1 MQQVTRRV
9 VCAAAALLV
18 SACAACSGGSAPEP
32 DSRSES
38 ATATQSATTI
48 PEEGRVSES
57 EASPGDGYVPSKADP
72 NGKFDESLF
81 TPEAASLPGSRTQD
95 TPEMWETYAAAGARR
110 YEEDS
115 ATRGTF
121 PEGVLDMHKDPAG
134 DGSAYM
140 KAFGEVISDVETSAD
155 RAAASPDD
163 PEAAIVN
170 RYEGSVLIRALHDES
185 GESYVVAQS
194 TDTQHVITYAAKI

>member
-18 SACAACSGGSAPEP
+18 SACAACSGGAAPET
-32 DSRSES
+32 DSRSEN

-48 PEEGRVSES
+48 PEEGRVSEA

-72 NGKFDESLF
+72 DGKFDESLF
-81 TPEAASLPGSRTQD
+81 TSEAASLPGSRTQD

-110 YEEDS
+110 YKEDS

-121 PEGVLDMHKDPAG
+121 PEGVLDLHKDPAG
-134 DGSAYM
+134 DSSAYM

-155 RAAASPDD
+155 RAAASPDA

-170 RYEGSVLIRALHDES
+170 RYEGSVLIRVLHDES

>member
-1 MQQVTRRV
+1 MTRRV

-18 SACAACSGGSAPEP
+18 SACAACSGGAAPET
-32 DSRSES
+32 DSRSEN

-48 PEEGRVSES
+48 PEEGRVSEA

-72 NGKFDESLF
+72 DGKFDESLF
-81 TPEAASLPGSRTQD
+81 TSEAASLPGSRTQD

-110 YEEDS
+110 YKEDS

-121 PEGVLDMHKDPAG
+121 PEGVLDLHKDPAG
-134 DGSAYM
+134 DSSAYM

-155 RAAASPDD
+155 RAAASPDA

-170 RYEGSVLIRALHDES
+170 RYEGSVLIRVLHDES

>member
-1 MQQVTRRV
+1 M
-9 VCAAAALLV
+9 
-18 SACAACSGGSAPEP
+18 
-32 DSRSES
+32 
-38 ATATQSATTI
+38 
-48 PEEGRVSES
+48 SES

-72 NGKFDESLF
+72 DGKFDESLF

-95 TPEMWETYAAAGARR
+95 TPEMWETYATAGAHM

-115 ATRGTF
+115 TGRGTF
-121 PEGVLDMHKDPAG
+121 PEGVLDMEKDPAG

-155 RAAASPDD
+155 RAAASPND
-163 PEAAIVN
+163 PEATIVN
-170 RYEGSVLIRALHDES
+170 RYEQSVLIRILKDDA
-185 GESYVVAQS
+185 GASYVVAQS

>member
-18 SACAACSGGSAPEP
+18 SACAACSGGAAPET
-32 DSRSES
+32 DSRSEN

-48 PEEGRVSES
+48 PEEGRVSEA

-72 NGKFDESLF
+72 DGKFDESLF
-81 TPEAASLPGSRTQD
+81 TSEAASLPGSRTQD

-110 YEEDS
+110 YKEDS

-121 PEGVLDMHKDPAG
+121 PEGVLDLHKDPAG
-134 DGSAYM
+134 DSSAYM

-155 RAAASPDD
+155 RAAANPHDA
-163 PEAAIVN
+163 EAAIVN
-170 RYEGSVLIRALHDES
+170 RYEGSVLIRVLHDES

>member
-18 SACAACSGGSAPEP
+18 SACAACSGGAAPET
-32 DSRSES
+32 DSRSEN

-48 PEEGRVSES
+48 PEEGRVSEA

-72 NGKFDESLF
+72 DGKFDESLF
-81 TPEAASLPGSRTQD
+81 TSEAASLPGSRTQD

-110 YEEDS
+110 YKEDS

-121 PEGVLDMHKDPAG
+121 PEGVLDLHKDPAG

-155 RAAASPDD
+155 RAAASPDA

-170 RYEGSVLIRALHDES
+170 RYEGSVLIRVLHDES